1 MLSRFRNVKGEKGFT
16 LIELLIIIAIIGIL
30 AAIAIPQ
37 YGAYQDRRHNSDT
50 QASLRNLFVACK
62 AFWADNGVTGNC
74 TAASVTNETYGYTDS
89 ATVTITDGTGTETAF
104 TATAINSAGGNAAG
118 YGIDAAGTISA
129 IKK

>member
-1 MLSRFRNVKGEKGFT
+1 MLSRFRKVKGEKGFT
-16 LIELLIIIAIIGIL
+16 LIELLVVIAIIGIL

-37 YGAYQDRRHNSDT
+37 FSAYKDRAYNSDT
-50 QASLRNLFVACK
+50 QASLHNLFLACK
-62 AFWADNGVTGNC
+62 DFWADNGVTGNC

-118 YGIDAAGTISA
+118 YGIDADGTISA
-129 IKK
+129 LKK

>member
-1 MLSRFRNVKGEKGFT
+1 MLSRFRKVKGEKGFT
-16 LIELLIIIAIIGIL
+16 LIELLVVIAIIGIL

-37 YGAYQDRRHNSDT
+37 FSAYKDRTYNSDT
-50 QASLRNLFVACK
+50 QASLLNLFSACK
-62 AFWADNGVTGNC
+62 DFWEKNGVTGNC

-89 ATVTITDGTGTETAF
+89 ATVTITDGTGTETGF

-129 IKK
+129 LKK

>member
-37 YGAYQDRRHNSDT
+37 YGAYQDRRHNLDT
-50 QASLRNLFVACK
+50 QASLRNLYDACK
-62 AFWADNGVTGNC
+62 KFWADNGVTGNC
-74 TAASVTNETYGYTDS
+74 TTASVTNETYGYTDS
-89 ATVTITDGTGTETAF
+89 ATVTITDGTVTETDF

-118 YGIDAAGTISA
+118 YSIDAAGTISA
-129 IKK
+129 LKK